1 MANMIV
7 QGLLSLLGYFL
18 EKRGLSIKADKAFF
32 DFVDALKTEGVVP
45 AKTLAS
51 YQNQRDKNR
60 AEIEGKK

>member
-1 MANMIV
+1 MLDLIIKGAV
-7 QGLLSLLGYFL
+7 SLLGYFL

-32 DFVDALKTEGVVP
+32 DFVDALKTEGVIP